1 MAEKKSDLLEQ
12 RKQDLVNAKLDG
24 DARKEMFAYKNL
36 GEACMEVDH
45 TKRAIDNF
53 IHSLRIAQQEHDR
66 AYEGEV
72 SLILGLAYGKL
83 QDCKQ
88 ATTHFNKCL
97 TIYKE
102 LRDRAGEKDAH
113 HFLGHCYQLVVD
125 YEEAIAHYD
134 KFLIISKELGD
145 RDGEGRANND
155 LGQCYHELSDY
166 KGAVEHHNKYLVIS
180 KELGDRDKE
189 GRANHDLGQCYFA
202 LSDYKGA
209 VEHHNKYLVISKELG
224 DRDGEERANH
234 LLGHCYH
241 TLSDYKV
248 AVEHH
253 YKCLVISKELGDRDR
268 EGRANHDLG
277 QCYHALSDYKGAVE
291 HHYKCLVISK
301 ELGDRDGEGRA
312 NHYLGHCYHALSD
325 YKGAVEH
332 EKKYLVISKELGDR
346 HGEERANHDLGCCY
360 FALSEYKRAVEH
372 FSKYLVISKEL
383 GDRDGEE
390 CANRYLSLCYFKLR
404 DWKGAVEHLN
414 KSLVISKEL
423 GDRDGEGSA
432 NYFLG
437 HVYYA
442 LSDFKQAME
451 CTKQSMII
459 AKNTGNKVDE
469 GTAKELF
476 GFLHQSLGDYE
487 KAREDHMQQLAI
499 AKDVGDCD
507 GELNA
512 YNSLGSVYNT
522 LGKFSTAKDYF
533 DIELAI
539 AKEIKNRKAEADS
552 YLGLGSAHLQRRD
565 FRKAIEFFGQFLS
578 IAEEK
583 KVGMPQGCVYHHLGE
598 AYLGLNN
605 FKEAANYGMKS
616 LALTKA
622 KGGEACERQANYIL
636 GRTMERFNFLHEA
649 LDHYRSALKAVN
661 HKRNIMKAEDAHKIC
676 LRNSHQSTFDAL
688 CRTLLKLSNF
698 GEALCVVDQGRAQVL
713 LDYMKQKYQME
724 FPPPRTSEP
733 DVAPLVSTQTIFI
746 SLVQETI
753 NIWLV
758 SNGNDVQF
766 RKKEANHDYKFGNY
780 PCPCCLKC
788 LKKAAFKENE
798 FGARVICEDRSM
810 DAFWPDLWEQDEDS
824 CHEMSAL
831 LSEDSFRLDVPR
843 EESPLDK
850 GTCHEMLKSPR
861 SQRNS
866 LRLLYD
872 AVIGPVA
879 NELKGD
885 ELLIIPDGLLGLV
898 PFAAFVDKDSKY
910 LSETFKIR
918 IAPSLTT
925 LKLIKD
931 CPENY
936 HFKSGALLVGN
947 PCFEEITD
955 LLGIPWFQPLPHAE
969 KEVQM
974 IGEIINATPLVGK
987 EATKDEVLKRIASVA
1002 LVHIATHG
1010 SAETGD
1016 ICLAP
1021 NPSRKYRKPEKEDY
1035 MLKMSDIKALKLR
1048 ARLVVLSSCHSGRGN
1063 VSAEGVVGIAW
1074 ALLASGARSVLASLW
1089 AIGDEATMEFM
1100 KTFYEHLRDGNNAST
1115 ALNKAMKCLR
1125 ESEKFSAPKNW
1136 APFVIIGD
1144 DVTLKFDEDIE
1155 QC

>member
-36 GEACMEVDH
+36 GEAYNEVDD
-45 TKRAIDNF
+45 TKKAIDNF

-72 SLILGLAYGKL
+72 SCDLGNAYFILEDY
-83 QDCKQ
+83 KQ

-97 TIYKE
+97 IIYKE
-102 LRDRAGEKDAH
+102 LSDRAEEKNANH
-113 HFLGHCYQLVVD
+113 YLGHCYVCTAN
-125 YEEAIAHYD
+125 YKEAIEHFNKY
-134 KFLIISKELGD
+134 LIISKELGD
-145 RDGEGRANND
+145 RYEEGRANND
-155 LGQCYHELSDY
+155 LSQCYAALSDY
-166 KGAVEHHNKYLVIS
+166 KQAVEHLNKCLIICKELGDRVREKIANHNLGHCYMRMANYKEAVEHINKYLIIS
-180 KELGDRDKE
+180 KELGDRYGE
-189 GRANHDLGQCYFA
+189 GRANNGLGLCYYALRDHKQAIEHSNKYLIISKELGDRYGEGSANHDLGQCYYA
-202 LSDYKGA
+202 LSDYKQA
-209 VEHHNKYLVISKELG
+209 VEHCNKYLIISKELV
-224 DRDGEERANH
+224 DRDGEARANNN
-234 LLGHCYH
+234 LGHYYCE
-241 TLSDYKV
+241 LSDYKQ
-248 AVEHH
+248 AIQHIE
-253 YKCLVISKELGDRDR
+253 
-268 EGRANHDLG
+268 
-277 QCYHALSDYKGAVE
+277 Q
-291 HHYKCLVISK
+291 
-301 ELGDRDGEGRA
+301 
-312 NHYLGHCYHALSD
+312 
-325 YKGAVEH
+325 
-332 EKKYLVISKELGDR
+332 
-346 HGEERANHDLGCCY
+346 
-360 FALSEYKRAVEH
+360 
-372 FSKYLVISKEL
+372 
-383 GDRDGEE
+383 
-390 CANRYLSLCYFKLR
+390 SL
-404 DWKGAVEHLN
+404 
-414 KSLVISKEL
+414 
-423 GDRDGEGSA
+423 
-432 NYFLG
+432 
-437 HVYYA
+437 
-442 LSDFKQAME
+442 
-451 CTKQSMII
+451 II
-459 AKNTGNKVDE
+459 AKNNGNRDME
-469 GTAKELF
+469 GIARHYF
-476 GFLHQSLGDYE
+476 GVIYARLGDYE
-487 KAREDHMQQLAI
+487 KAIEYFKQKRDIAI
-499 AKDVGDCD
+499 GAGDRD
-507 GELNA
+507 GELAA
-512 YNSLGSVYNT
+512 YGNLGSFYNNI
-522 LGKFSTAKDYF
+522 GKFSKAKEYY
-533 DIELAI
+533 DIKLAI
-539 AKEIKNRKAEADS
+539 AKELKNKDAEANS
-552 YLGLGSAHLQRRD
+552 YFGLGRAYLKRGY
-565 FRKAIEFFGQFLS
+565 FMKAIEFFCQFLNIDERKELRMS
-578 IAEEK
+578 E
-583 KVGMPQGCVYHHLGE
+583 GCAYTRLGE

-605 FKEAANYGMKS
+605 FKEAGNYGMKG
-616 LALTKA
+616 LAIA
-622 KGGEACERQANYIL
+622 KEKGKEDCERRANYIL
-636 GRTMERFNFLHEA
+636 GRTMECFNFLHEA
-649 LDHYRSALKAVN
+649 LDHYRSALKISN
-661 HKRNIMKAEDAHKIC
+661 GERDIIKAEDAHKISF
-676 LRNSHQSTFDAL
+676 RNSHQPLYVAT

-713 LDYMKQKYQME
+713 LDYTKQKYQME

-733 DVAPLVSTQTIFI
+733 DLAPLVSTQTIFI
-746 SLVQETI
+746 SLEKETI
-753 NIWLV
+753 NMWLV
-758 SNGNDVQF
+758 SNGNDIQF
-766 RKKEANHDYKFGNY
+766 RQKEANHDYKFGND

-798 FGARVICEDRSM
+798 FAARVFCEDRSM
-810 DAFWPDLWEQDEDS
+810 DALRPDLWEQDEDS

-850 GTCHEMLKSPR
+850 ETCHEMLKSPQ

-872 AVIGPVA
+872 AVIGPIA

-918 IAPSLTT
+918 TAPSLTT
-925 LKLIKD
+925 LKLIND

-936 HFKSGALLVGN
+936 HCKSGALLVGN

-955 LLGIPWFQPLPHAE
+955 LLGKPWFQPLPHAE

-1048 ARLVVLSSCHSGRGN
+1048 ARLVVLSCCHSGRGD

-1100 KTFYEHLRDGNNAST
+1100 KTFYKHLRDGDNAST
-1115 ALNKAMKCLR
+1115 ALHKAMKCLR

-1144 DVTLKFDEDIE
+1144 DVTLEFEEDIE

>member
-24 DARKEMFAYKNL
+24 DAREEMFAYKNL
-36 GEACMEVDH
+36 GEACMEVDD

-53 IHSLRIAQQEHDR
+53 IHSLRIAQQERDR
-66 AYEGEV
+66 AYEGKV
-72 SLILGLAYGKL
+72 SCDLGNAYYKL
-83 QDCKQ
+83 EDYKQ

-97 TIYKE
+97 IIYKE
-102 LRDRAGEKDAH
+102 LSDRVREKNANH
-113 HFLGHCYQLVVD
+113 HLGHCYMRTAN
-125 YEEAIAHYD
+125 YKEAKAHFNKY
-134 KFLIISKELGD
+134 LIISKELGD
-145 RDGEGRANND
+145 RYGEGRANND
-155 LGQCYHELSDY
+155 LGQCYDALSDY
-166 KGAVEHHNKYLVIS
+166 KQAVEHFNKCLIIYKELSDRVKEKNANHHLGHCYMRTADYKEAIAHFNKYLIIS
-180 KELGDRDKE
+180 KELGDRY
-189 GRANHDLGQCYFA
+189 GAGSANNDLGKCYDA
-202 LSDYKGA
+202 VSDYKQA
-209 VEHHNKYLVISKELG
+209 VEHFNKYLIICKELGDRGGEGCANHNLGHCYRALRDYKQAIKHFNKCLIISKELG
-224 DRDGEERANH
+224 DRYGEGRANND
-234 LLGHCYH
+234 LGQCYRALRDH
-241 TLSDYKV
+241 KQ
-248 AVEHH
+248 AIEHFNK
-253 YKCLVISKELGDRDR
+253 YLIISKELGDR
-268 EGRANHDLG
+268 G
-277 QCYHALSDYKGAVE
+277 
-291 HHYKCLVISK
+291 
-301 ELGDRDGEGRA
+301 GEGRA
-312 NHYLGHCYHALSD
+312 NH
-325 YKGAVEH
+325 
-332 EKKYLVISKELGDR
+332 
-346 HGEERANHDLGCCY
+346 NLGCCY
-360 FALSEYKRAVEH
+360 HQLYDYKQAIHYTEQSLIIAKNNGNRDMEGKVRQHFGFIYADLCDYEKATEYYKQKLDIA
-372 FSKYLVISKEL
+372 IGA
-383 GDRDGEE
+383 GDRDGELD
-390 CANRYLSLCYFKLR
+390 AYRRLGYF
-404 DWKGAVEHLN
+404 
-414 KSLVISKEL
+414 
-423 GDRDGEGSA
+423 
-432 NYFLG
+432 
-437 HVYYA
+437 
-442 LSDFKQAME
+442 
-451 CTKQSMII
+451 
-459 AKNTGNKVDE
+459 
-469 GTAKELF
+469 
-476 GFLHQSLGDYE
+476 
-487 KAREDHMQQLAI
+487 
-499 AKDVGDCD
+499 
-507 GELNA
+507 
-512 YNSLGSVYNT
+512 YNN
-522 LGKFSTAKDYF
+522 LGKFSKAKEYH

-539 AKEIKNRKAEADS
+539 AKELKNKDAEANS
-552 YLGLGSAHLQRRD
+552 YLGLGRAYLQRGD
-565 FRKAIEFFGQFLS
+565 FMKAIEFFCQFLNIVERKELRRS
-578 IAEEK
+578 E
-583 KVGMPQGCVYHHLGE
+583 GCAYHRLGN

-605 FKEAANYGMKS
+605 FKEAANYGMKG
-616 LALTKA
+616 LAIA
-622 KGGEACERQANYIL
+622 KEKGEKRCERAANYIL
-636 GRTMERFNFLHEA
+636 GRTMESLNFLHEA
-649 LDHYRSALKAVN
+649 LAHYRSALKIFN
-661 HKRNIMKAEDAHKIC
+661 DERGIIKAEDAHKIC
-676 LRNSHQSTFDAL
+676 LRNSRQLTYDAV

-713 LDYMKQKYQME
+713 LDYTKQKYQME

-733 DVAPLVSTQTIFI
+733 DLAPLVSTQTIFI
-746 SLVQETI
+746 SLVKNKI

-766 RKKEANHDYKFGNY
+766 RQKEAKHDYKFGND

-810 DAFWPDLWEQDEDS
+810 DALRPDLWEQDEDS
-824 CHEMSAL
+824 RHEMSSL

-850 GTCHEMLKSPR
+850 ETCHEMLKSPQ

-872 AVIGPVA
+872 AVIGPIA

-925 LKLIKD
+925 LKLIND

-936 HFKSGALLVGN
+936 HCKSGALLVGN

-955 LLGIPWFQPLPHAE
+955 LLGKPWFQPLPHAE

-1048 ARLVVLSSCHSGRGN
+1048 ARLVVLSCCHSGRGK
-1063 VSAEGVVGIAW
+1063 VSAEGVVSIAW
-1074 ALLASGARSVLASLW
+1074 ALLASGARSVLATLW

-1100 KTFYEHLRDGNNAST
+1100 KTFYKHLRDGDNAST

-1136 APFVIIGD
+1136 APFVLIGD
-1144 DVTLKFDEDIE
+1144 DVTLEFEEDIE

>member
-1 MAEKKSDLLEQ
+1 M
-12 RKQDLVNAKLDG
+12 
-24 DARKEMFAYKNL
+24 
-36 GEACMEVDH
+36 
-45 TKRAIDNF
+45 
-53 IHSLRIAQQEHDR
+53 
-66 AYEGEV
+66 
-72 SLILGLAYGKL
+72 
-83 QDCKQ
+83 
-88 ATTHFNKCL
+88 
-97 TIYKE
+97 
-102 LRDRAGEKDAH
+102 RDRAGEKNANHDHGHFYLPKADCKKAMAH
-113 HFLGHCYQLVVD
+113 LN
-125 YEEAIAHYD
+125 
-134 KFLIISKELGD
+134 KFLFISKELGD
-145 RDGEGRANND
+145 RGGEGRANHH
-155 LGQCYHELSDY
+155 LGRCYYKLSDY
-166 KGAVEHHNKYLVIS
+166 KQAVEHFNKYLVVS
-180 KELGDRDKE
+180 KELGDRGGE
-189 GRANHDLGQCYFA
+189 GRANHHLGRCYYK
-202 LSDYKGA
+202 LSDYKQA
-209 VEHHNKYLVISKELG
+209 VEHFNKYLVVSKELGDRGGEGDANHDLGHSYYELSDYKQAVEHFNKYLVISKELG
-224 DRDGEERANH
+224 DRDGE
-234 LLGHCYH
+234 GH
-241 TLSDYKV
+241 
-248 AVEHH
+248 
-253 YKCLVISKELGDRDR
+253 
-268 EGRANHDLG
+268 ANHDLG
-277 QCYHALSDYKGAVE
+277 QCYYELSDYKQ
-291 HHYKCLVISK
+291 
-301 ELGDRDGEGRA
+301 
-312 NHYLGHCYHALSD
+312 
-325 YKGAVEH
+325 
-332 EKKYLVISKELGDR
+332 
-346 HGEERANHDLGCCY
+346 
-360 FALSEYKRAVEH
+360 AVEH
-372 FSKYLVISKEL
+372 FNKYLVISKEL
-383 GDRDGEE
+383 GDRDGEGK
-390 CANRYLSLCYFKLR
+390 ANL
-404 DWKGAVEHLN
+404 
-414 KSLVISKEL
+414 EL
-423 GDRDGEGSA
+423 GYCYCD
-432 NYFLG
+432 LG
-437 HVYYA
+437 DY
-442 LSDFKQAME
+442 KQAIAYME
-451 CTKQSMII
+451 QSVII
-459 AKNTGNKVDE
+459 AKNTGDKVAE
-469 GTAKELF
+469 GEAK
-476 GFLHQSLGDYE
+476 GSLGEIYVRYVNDYE
-487 KAREDHMQQLAI
+487 KARENFMQQLDI
-499 AKDVGDCD
+499 AKDAGDCD
-507 GELNA
+507 GELDA
-512 YNSLGSVYNT
+512 YYSLGRVYMT

-539 AKEIKNRKAEADS
+539 AKEIKNRKAEAKS
-552 YLGLGSAHLQRRD
+552 YLGLGSAHLLRRD
-565 FRKAIEFFGQFLS
+565 FRKAIELFGQFLS
-578 IAEEK
+578 IAEEEE
-583 KVGMPQGCVYHHLGE
+583 VEEPEGCTYHNLGE

-616 LALTKA
+616 LALTKE
-622 KGGEACERQANYIL
+622 KGGQGCERTANYIL

-661 HKRNIMKAEDAHKIC
+661 HERDIMKAEDAHKIC
-676 LRNSHQSTFDAL
+676 FRNSRQLTYDAL
-688 CRTLLKLSNF
+688 CGTLLKLSNF

-746 SLVQETI
+746 SLVKETI

-766 RKKEANHDYKFGNY
+766 RKKEANHNYKFGND

-810 DAFWPDLWEQDEDS
+810 DALRPDLWEQDEDS

-850 GTCHEMLKSPR
+850 ETCHEMLKSPQSR
-861 SQRNS
+861 RNS

-936 HFKSGALLVGN
+936 HCKSGALLVGN

-1035 MLKMSDIKALKLR
+1035 MLKMSDIKALTLR
-1048 ARLVVLSSCHSGRGN
+1048 ARLVVLSCCHSGRGK
-1063 VSAEGVVGIAW
+1063 VSAEGVVGMAW

-1089 AIGDEATMEFM
+1089 AIGDEATMELM
-1100 KTFYEHLRDGNNAST
+1100 KTFYKHLRDGDNAST
-1115 ALNKAMKCLR
+1115 ALHKAMKCLR

-1144 DVTLKFDEDIE
+1144 DVTLEFEEENE

>member
-36 GEACMEVDH
+36 GEACMKVDD

-53 IHSLRIAQQEHDR
+53 IHSLRIAQQERDR
-66 AYEGEV
+66 AYEGKV
-72 SLILGLAYGKL
+72 SCDLGDAYYEL
-83 QDCKQ
+83 EDYKQ

-97 TIYKE
+97 IIYKE
-102 LRDRAGEKDAH
+102 LSDRAGEKNANH
-113 HFLGHCYQLVVD
+113 HLGHCYMCTAN
-125 YEEAIAHYD
+125 YKEAIAHFN
-134 KFLIISKELGD
+134 KFLIISEELGDRDGETGAHCCLSRCYSTLSDHKQAVEHLIKCLIICKEIGDRDREGIANYGLGKCYQALSDYKQAIEHFNKCLIIYKELSDRVREKNANRDLGHCYMRTANYKEAIVHFNKFLIISEELGDRDGETCVHRCLSRCYSTLSDHKQAVEHLIKCLIICKEIGDRDEEGFINYNIGKCYQALGDYKQAVNHFNKCLIICKERADREGEESANHQLGHCYHAISDHEQAIEHFNKYRIISKELGD
-145 RDGEGRANND
+145 R
-155 LGQCYHELSDY
+155 
-166 KGAVEHHNKYLVIS
+166 
-180 KELGDRDKE
+180 
-189 GRANHDLGQCYFA
+189 
-202 LSDYKGA
+202 
-209 VEHHNKYLVISKELG
+209 
-224 DRDGEERANH
+224 EEEQ
-234 LLGHCYH
+234 L
-241 TLSDYKV
+241 
-248 AVEHH
+248 
-253 YKCLVISKELGDRDR
+253 
-268 EGRANHDLG
+268 
-277 QCYHALSDYKGAVE
+277 
-291 HHYKCLVISK
+291 
-301 ELGDRDGEGRA
+301 
-312 NHYLGHCYHALSD
+312 
-325 YKGAVEH
+325 
-332 EKKYLVISKELGDR
+332 
-346 HGEERANHDLGCCY
+346 
-360 FALSEYKRAVEH
+360 
-372 FSKYLVISKEL
+372 
-383 GDRDGEE
+383 
-390 CANRYLSLCYFKLR
+390 
-404 DWKGAVEHLN
+404 
-414 KSLVISKEL
+414 
-423 GDRDGEGSA
+423 A
-432 NYFLG
+432 NYTLASC
-437 HVYYA
+437 YYT
-442 LSDFKQAME
+442 LKDYEQAIQYIE
-451 CTKQSMII
+451 QSLII
-459 AKNTGNKVDE
+459 AKNNGNRDME
-469 GTAKELF
+469 GKGKQHF
-476 GFLHQSLGDYE
+476 GLIYAVLGDYE
-487 KAREDHMQQLAI
+487 KATEYYKQKLDIAIGAGDRDGELDAYGRLGSVYNNLGKFSKAKEYHDIQLAI
-499 AKDVGDCD
+499 AK
-507 GELNA
+507 ELKN
-512 YNSLGSVYNT
+512 
-522 LGKFSTAKDYF
+522 KD
-533 DIELAI
+533 
-539 AKEIKNRKAEADS
+539 AEANS
-552 YLGLGSAHLQRRD
+552 YFGLGRAYLQRGD
-565 FRKAIEFFGQFLS
+565 FMKAIEFFCQLLN
-578 IAEEK
+578 IAERKELIENE
-583 KVGMPQGCVYHHLGE
+583 GCAYTRLCE
-598 AYLGLNN
+598 AYLALHN
-605 FKEAANYGMKS
+605 FKEAANCGMKG
-616 LALTKA
+616 LAIA
-622 KGGEACERQANYIL
+622 KEKGHKGCEIGAHHIL
-636 GRTMERFNFLHEA
+636 GLTMECLNFLHEA
-649 LDHYRSALKAVN
+649 LDHYRSALKILN
-661 HKRNIMKAEDAHKIC
+661 DERDIIKAEDAHKIC
-676 LRNSHQSTFDAL
+676 FRNSRQLKYDAV

-746 SLVQETI
+746 SLEEEKI

-766 RKKEANHDYKFGNY
+766 RQKEAKHDYKFGND

-788 LKKAAFKENE
+788 LKKSAFKENE
-798 FGARVICEDRSM
+798 FAARVICEDRSM
-810 DAFWPDLWEQDEDS
+810 DALMPNLWEQDEDS

-831 LSEDSFRLDVPR
+831 LSEDSFRLDV
-843 EESPLDK
+843 
-850 GTCHEMLKSPR
+850 
-861 SQRNS
+861 QRNS

-872 AVIGPVA
+872 AVIGPIA

-925 LKLIKD
+925 LKLIND

-936 HFKSGALLVGN
+936 HCKSGALLVGN

-974 IGEIINATPLVGK
+974 IGKIINATPLVGK

-1021 NPSRKYRKPEKEDY
+1021 NPSRKYRKPEKKDY

-1136 APFVIIGD
+1136 APFVLIGD
-1144 DVTLKFDEDIE
+1144 DVTFEFEEDIE